1 MKRVLA
7 IVLSLLLVFSMIACS
22 NQSDTAQNAGTQ
34 GSSNAAGSSSNA
46 GNADPWNVAVFTMS
60 GSGEFWASVMAGAE
74 RACEE
79 FGLVYTI
86 DGPATE
92 TSYEQQIAMVEDAI
106 TKGADAICIAVCDSE
121 ALVPTLE
128 AAAAKGIKIILFN
141 TTCNYDGLTFI
152 ATDNYEAGRLGGKA
166 LGEALGG
173 EGKVCLLGSQ
183 ETVPSNVARCEGAR
197 DYIEENF
204 PNMEVVDIQYCDG
217 DMEKALTISNDWIT
231 AIPDLAGIFSNND
244 FSTIAAAN
252 IIEERGRVGEIVHVG
267 FDATETYYSPEDID
281 EQLIDACRVFLLSTV
296 SQYKEPCR
304 LAAAKIVEMVKE
316 RGKLLVYDP
325 NWNIAFS
332 NDKEFERTVMLDTM
346 HKADIV
352 KISVEEAEFLFGKD
366 ITYEAVAHKIRSFGA
381 KFVTITLGPRGCYY
395 SYKGGEGH
403 LPTYDVKVADT
414 TGSGD
419 AFIGGFIYQLTRLN
433 MPVIEQI
440 PQPDIERMLRFA
452 HACGALCASRKGAM
466 PSVENEA
473 EVERCMQ
480 EVPILLF
487 D

>member
-1 MKRVLA
+1 M
-7 IVLSLLLVFSMIACS
+7 
-22 NQSDTAQNAGTQ
+22 
-34 GSSNAAGSSSNA
+34 GSE
-46 GNADPWNVAVFTMS
+46 M
-60 GSGEFWASVMAGAE
+60 
-74 RACEE
+74 
-79 FGLVYTI
+79 
-86 DGPATE
+86 
-92 TSYEQQIAMVEDAI
+92 
-106 TKGADAICIAVCDSE
+106 CI
-121 ALVPTLE
+121 
-128 AAAAKGIKIILFN
+128 
-141 TTCNYDGLTFI
+141 
-152 ATDNYEAGRLGGKA
+152 
-166 LGEALGG
+166 
-173 EGKVCLLGSQ
+173 
-183 ETVPSNVARCEGAR
+183 R
-197 DYIEENF
+197 D
-204 PNMEVVDIQYCDG
+204 
-217 DMEKALTISNDWIT
+217 
-231 AIPDLAGIFSNND
+231 
-244 FSTIAAAN
+244 
-252 IIEERGRVGEIVHVG
+252 R
-267 FDATETYYSPEDID
+267 
-281 EQLIDACRVFLLSTV
+281 IDACRVFLLSTV

-381 KFVTITLGPRGCYY
+381 KFVTITLGPRGCFY

-433 MPVIEQI
+433 MPEIEQI
-440 PQPDIERMLRFA
+440 PQPEIEKMLRFA

>member
-7 IVLSLLLVFSMIACS
+7 IFLSLLLAFSMIGCS
-22 NQSDTAQNAGTQ
+22 DQSNTAQNADAQ
-34 GSSNAAGSSSNA
+34 GNSNATAVSSDDTA

-166 LGEALGG
+166 LGG

-267 FDATETYYSPEDID
+267 FDATETNVVYLESGTTTAIVTQDPSDIGYQSVVSAVKALEGESLPENIG
-281 EQLIDACRVFLLSTV
+281 TN
-296 SQYKEPCR
+296 
-304 LAAAKIVEMVKE
+304 IVVVTKDN
-316 RGKLLVYDP
+316 L
-325 NWNIAFS
+325 
-332 NDKEFERTVMLDTM
+332 ND
-346 HKADIV
+346 ADIRA
-352 KISVEEAEFLFGKD
+352 I
-366 ITYEAVAHKIRSFGA
+366 
-381 KFVTITLGPRGCYY
+381 LG
-395 SYKGGEGH
+395 
-403 LPTYDVKVADT
+403 
-414 TGSGD
+414 
-419 AFIGGFIYQLTRLN
+419 F
-433 MPVIEQI
+433 
-440 PQPDIERMLRFA
+440 
-452 HACGALCASRKGAM
+452 
-466 PSVENEA
+466 
-473 EVERCMQ
+473 
-480 EVPILLF
+480 
-487 D
+487 

>member
-1 MKRVLA
+1 M
-7 IVLSLLLVFSMIACS
+7 
-22 NQSDTAQNAGTQ
+22 
-34 GSSNAAGSSSNA
+34 
-46 GNADPWNVAVFTMS
+46 
-60 GSGEFWASVMAGAE
+60 
-74 RACEE
+74 
-79 FGLVYTI
+79 
-86 DGPATE
+86 
-92 TSYEQQIAMVEDAI
+92 
-106 TKGADAICIAVCDSE
+106 
-121 ALVPTLE
+121 
-128 AAAAKGIKIILFN
+128 
-141 TTCNYDGLTFI
+141 
-152 ATDNYEAGRLGGKA
+152 
-166 LGEALGG
+166 
-173 EGKVCLLGSQ
+173 
-183 ETVPSNVARCEGAR
+183 
-197 DYIEENF
+197 
-204 PNMEVVDIQYCDG
+204 
-217 DMEKALTISNDWIT
+217 
-231 AIPDLAGIFSNND
+231 
-244 FSTIAAAN
+244 
-252 IIEERGRVGEIVHVG
+252 
-267 FDATETYYSPEDID
+267 
-281 EQLIDACRVFLLSTV
+281 FLLSTV

>member
-7 IVLSLLLVFSMIACS
+7 IFLSLLLAFSMIGCS
-22 NQSDTAQNAGTQ
+22 DQSNTAQNADAQ
-34 GSSNAAGSSSNA
+34 GNSNATAVSSDDTA

-231 AIPDLAGIFSNND
+231 AIPDLKGIFSNND

-252 IIEERGRVGEIVHVG
+252 IIEERGRVGEIMHVG
-267 FDATETYYSPEDID
+267 FDATETNVVYLESGTTAVDIIEIGTPFAYYNDISVIQEFKD
-281 EQLIDACRVFLLSTV
+281 L
-296 SQYKEPCR
+296 YPK
-304 LAAAKIVEMVKE
+304 AKILADYKILDGGEFMSA
-316 RGKLLVYDP
+316 L
-325 NWNIAFS
+325 AF
-332 NDKEFERTVMLDTM
+332 RAG
-346 HKADIV
+346 ADIV
-352 KISVEEAEFLFGKD
+352 TVSVSANNETIAGAIKTARAYGREVLVDTMGVPLERIPERAAVAQALGADYICVHTSLDVPDAPDPLESMRLARQGAPELKLAVAGGINLQTLPRIIAAKPDLIIVGGAICKAVDPIETAKTMKKMILEEA
-366 ITYEAVAHKIRSFGA
+366 I
-381 KFVTITLGPRGCYY
+381 
-395 SYKGGEGH
+395 
-403 LPTYDVKVADT
+403 
-414 TGSGD
+414 
-419 AFIGGFIYQLTRLN
+419 Q
-433 MPVIEQI
+433 
-440 PQPDIERMLRFA
+440 
-452 HACGALCASRKGAM
+452 
-466 PSVENEA
+466 
-473 EVERCMQ
+473 
-480 EVPILLF
+480 
-487 D
+487 

>member
-7 IVLSLLLVFSMIACS
+7 IFLSLLLAFSMIGCS
-22 NQSDTAQNAGTQ
+22 DQSNTAQNADAQ
-34 GSSNAAGSSSNA
+34 GNSNATAVSSDDTA

-267 FDATETYYSPEDID
+267 FDATETNVVYLESGTTAIVTQDPSDIGYQSVVSAVKALEGESLPENI
-281 EQLIDACRVFLLSTV
+281 STN
-296 SQYKEPCR
+296 
-304 LAAAKIVEMVKE
+304 IVVVTKDN
-316 RGKLLVYDP
+316 L
-325 NWNIAFS
+325 
-332 NDKEFERTVMLDTM
+332 ND
-346 HKADIV
+346 ADIRA
-352 KISVEEAEFLFGKD
+352 I
-366 ITYEAVAHKIRSFGA
+366 
-381 KFVTITLGPRGCYY
+381 LG
-395 SYKGGEGH
+395 
-403 LPTYDVKVADT
+403 
-414 TGSGD
+414 
-419 AFIGGFIYQLTRLN
+419 F
-433 MPVIEQI
+433 
-440 PQPDIERMLRFA
+440 
-452 HACGALCASRKGAM
+452 
-466 PSVENEA
+466 
-473 EVERCMQ
+473 
-480 EVPILLF
+480 
-487 D
+487 

>member
-7 IVLSLLLVFSMIACS
+7 IFLSLILAFSMIGCS
-22 NQSDTAQNAGTQ
+22 DQSNTAQNADAQ
-34 GSSNAAGSSSNA
+34 GNSNATPVSSDDTA

-267 FDATETYYSPEDID
+267 FDATETNVVYLESGTTTAIVTQDPSDIGYQSVVSAVKALEGESLPENIG
-281 EQLIDACRVFLLSTV
+281 TN
-296 SQYKEPCR
+296 
-304 LAAAKIVEMVKE
+304 IVVVTKDN
-316 RGKLLVYDP
+316 L
-325 NWNIAFS
+325 
-332 NDKEFERTVMLDTM
+332 ND
-346 HKADIV
+346 ADIRA
-352 KISVEEAEFLFGKD
+352 I
-366 ITYEAVAHKIRSFGA
+366 
-381 KFVTITLGPRGCYY
+381 LG
-395 SYKGGEGH
+395 
-403 LPTYDVKVADT
+403 
-414 TGSGD
+414 
-419 AFIGGFIYQLTRLN
+419 F
-433 MPVIEQI
+433 
-440 PQPDIERMLRFA
+440 
-452 HACGALCASRKGAM
+452 
-466 PSVENEA
+466 
-473 EVERCMQ
+473 
-480 EVPILLF
+480 
-487 D
+487 

>member
-7 IVLSLLLVFSMIACS
+7 IVLSLLLAFSMIGCS
-22 NQSDTAQNAGTQ
+22 DQSNTAQNAGAQ
-34 GSSNAAGSSSNA
+34 GNSNATAVSSDDTA

-92 TSYEQQIAMVEDAI
+92 TSYEQQIAI

-267 FDATETYYSPEDID
+267 FDATETNVVYLESGTTTAIVTQDPSDIGYQSVVSAVKALEGESLPENIG
-281 EQLIDACRVFLLSTV
+281 TN
-296 SQYKEPCR
+296 
-304 LAAAKIVEMVKE
+304 IVVVTKDN
-316 RGKLLVYDP
+316 L
-325 NWNIAFS
+325 
-332 NDKEFERTVMLDTM
+332 ND
-346 HKADIV
+346 ADIRA
-352 KISVEEAEFLFGKD
+352 I
-366 ITYEAVAHKIRSFGA
+366 
-381 KFVTITLGPRGCYY
+381 LG
-395 SYKGGEGH
+395 
-403 LPTYDVKVADT
+403 
-414 TGSGD
+414 
-419 AFIGGFIYQLTRLN
+419 F
-433 MPVIEQI
+433 
-440 PQPDIERMLRFA
+440 
-452 HACGALCASRKGAM
+452 
-466 PSVENEA
+466 
-473 EVERCMQ
+473 
-480 EVPILLF
+480 
-487 D
+487 

>member
-1 MKRVLA
+1 
-7 IVLSLLLVFSMIACS
+7 
-22 NQSDTAQNAGTQ
+22 
-34 GSSNAAGSSSNA
+34 
-46 GNADPWNVAVFTMS
+46 MS

-267 FDATETYYSPEDID
+267 FDATETNVVYLESGTTTAIVTQDPSDIGYQSVVSAVKALEGESLPENIG
-281 EQLIDACRVFLLSTV
+281 TN
-296 SQYKEPCR
+296 
-304 LAAAKIVEMVKE
+304 IVVVTKDN
-316 RGKLLVYDP
+316 L
-325 NWNIAFS
+325 
-332 NDKEFERTVMLDTM
+332 ND
-346 HKADIV
+346 ADIRA
-352 KISVEEAEFLFGKD
+352 I
-366 ITYEAVAHKIRSFGA
+366 
-381 KFVTITLGPRGCYY
+381 LG
-395 SYKGGEGH
+395 
-403 LPTYDVKVADT
+403 
-414 TGSGD
+414 
-419 AFIGGFIYQLTRLN
+419 F
-433 MPVIEQI
+433 
-440 PQPDIERMLRFA
+440 
-452 HACGALCASRKGAM
+452 
-466 PSVENEA
+466 
-473 EVERCMQ
+473 
-480 EVPILLF
+480 
-487 D
+487 

>member
-7 IVLSLLLVFSMIACS
+7 IFLSLLLAFSMIGCS
-22 NQSDTAQNAGTQ
+22 DQSNTAQNADAQ
-34 GSSNAAGSSSNA
+34 GNSNATAVSSDDTA
-46 GNADPWNVAVFTMS
+46 GNADPWNVAVFTM
-60 GSGEFWASVMAGAE
+60 SGEFWASVMAGAE

-204 PNMEVVDIQYCDG
+204 PNMEIVDIQYCDG

-267 FDATETYYSPEDID
+267 FDATETNVVYLESGTTTAIVTQDPSDIGYQSVVSAVKALEGESLPENIG
-281 EQLIDACRVFLLSTV
+281 TN
-296 SQYKEPCR
+296 
-304 LAAAKIVEMVKE
+304 IVVVTKDN
-316 RGKLLVYDP
+316 L
-325 NWNIAFS
+325 
-332 NDKEFERTVMLDTM
+332 ND
-346 HKADIV
+346 ADIRA
-352 KISVEEAEFLFGKD
+352 I
-366 ITYEAVAHKIRSFGA
+366 
-381 KFVTITLGPRGCYY
+381 LG
-395 SYKGGEGH
+395 
-403 LPTYDVKVADT
+403 
-414 TGSGD
+414 
-419 AFIGGFIYQLTRLN
+419 F
-433 MPVIEQI
+433 
-440 PQPDIERMLRFA
+440 
-452 HACGALCASRKGAM
+452 
-466 PSVENEA
+466 
-473 EVERCMQ
+473 
-480 EVPILLF
+480 
-487 D
+487 

>member
-7 IVLSLLLVFSMIACS
+7 IFLSLLLAFSMIGCS
-22 NQSDTAQNAGTQ
+22 DQSNTEQNADAQ
-34 GSSNAAGSSSNA
+34 SNSNATAVSSDDTA

-60 GSGEFWASVMAGAE
+60 GSGEFWTSVMAGAE

-204 PNMEVVDIQYCDG
+204 PNMEIVDIQYCDG

-267 FDATETYYSPEDID
+267 FDATETNVVYLESGTTTAIVTQDPSDIGYQSVVSAVKALEGESLPENIG
-281 EQLIDACRVFLLSTV
+281 TN
-296 SQYKEPCR
+296 
-304 LAAAKIVEMVKE
+304 IVVVTKDN
-316 RGKLLVYDP
+316 L
-325 NWNIAFS
+325 
-332 NDKEFERTVMLDTM
+332 ND
-346 HKADIV
+346 ADIRA
-352 KISVEEAEFLFGKD
+352 I
-366 ITYEAVAHKIRSFGA
+366 
-381 KFVTITLGPRGCYY
+381 LG
-395 SYKGGEGH
+395 
-403 LPTYDVKVADT
+403 
-414 TGSGD
+414 
-419 AFIGGFIYQLTRLN
+419 F
-433 MPVIEQI
+433 
-440 PQPDIERMLRFA
+440 
-452 HACGALCASRKGAM
+452 
-466 PSVENEA
+466 
-473 EVERCMQ
+473 
-480 EVPILLF
+480 
-487 D
+487 

>member
-7 IVLSLLLVFSMIACS
+7 IVLSLLLAFSMIGCS
-22 NQSDTAQNAGTQ
+22 DQSNTAQNADAQ
-34 GSSNAAGSSSNA
+34 GNSNATAVSSDDTA

-166 LGEALGG
+166 LG
-173 EGKVCLLGSQ
+173 KVCLLGSQ

-197 DYIEENF
+197 DYIQENF
-204 PNMEVVDIQYCDG
+204 PNMEIVDIQYCDG

-231 AIPDLAGIFSNND
+231 AIPDLKGIFSNND

-252 IIEERGRVGEIVHVG
+252 IIEERGRVGEIMHVG
-267 FDATETYYSPEDID
+267 FDATETNVVYLESGTTAAIVTQDPSDIGYQSVVSAVKALEGESLPENIG
-281 EQLIDACRVFLLSTV
+281 TN
-296 SQYKEPCR
+296 
-304 LAAAKIVEMVKE
+304 IVVVTKDN
-316 RGKLLVYDP
+316 L
-325 NWNIAFS
+325 
-332 NDKEFERTVMLDTM
+332 ND
-346 HKADIV
+346 ADIRA
-352 KISVEEAEFLFGKD
+352 I
-366 ITYEAVAHKIRSFGA
+366 
-381 KFVTITLGPRGCYY
+381 LG
-395 SYKGGEGH
+395 
-403 LPTYDVKVADT
+403 
-414 TGSGD
+414 
-419 AFIGGFIYQLTRLN
+419 F
-433 MPVIEQI
+433 
-440 PQPDIERMLRFA
+440 
-452 HACGALCASRKGAM
+452 
-466 PSVENEA
+466 
-473 EVERCMQ
+473 
-480 EVPILLF
+480 
-487 D
+487 

>member
-7 IVLSLLLVFSMIACS
+7 IFLSLLLAFSMIGCS
-22 NQSDTAQNAGTQ
+22 DQSNTAQNADAQ
-34 GSSNAAGSSSNA
+34 GNSNATAVSSDDTA

-204 PNMEVVDIQYCDG
+204 PNMEIVDIQYCDG

-267 FDATETYYSPEDID
+267 FDATETNVVYLESGTTTAIVTQDPSDI
-281 EQLIDACRVFLLSTV
+281 
-296 SQYKEPCR
+296 
-304 LAAAKIVEMVKE
+304 
-316 RGKLLVYDP
+316 
-325 NWNIAFS
+325 
-332 NDKEFERTVMLDTM
+332 
-346 HKADIV
+346 
-352 KISVEEAEFLFGKD
+352 
-366 ITYEAVAHKIRSFGA
+366 
-381 KFVTITLGPRGCYY
+381 
-395 SYKGGEGH
+395 
-403 LPTYDVKVADT
+403 
-414 TGSGD
+414 
-419 AFIGGFIYQLTRLN
+419 
-433 MPVIEQI
+433 
-440 PQPDIERMLRFA
+440 
-452 HACGALCASRKGAM
+452 
-466 PSVENEA
+466 
-473 EVERCMQ
+473 
-480 EVPILLF
+480 
-487 D
+487 

>member
-7 IVLSLLLVFSMIACS
+7 IFLSLLLAFSMIGCS
-22 NQSDTAQNAGTQ
+22 DQSNTAQNADAQ
-34 GSSNAAGSSSNA
+34 GNSNATAVSSDDTA

-204 PNMEVVDIQYCDG
+204 PNMEVVDIQ
-217 DMEKALTISNDWIT
+217 
-231 AIPDLAGIFSNND
+231 
-244 FSTIAAAN
+244 
-252 IIEERGRVGEIVHVG
+252 
-267 FDATETYYSPEDID
+267 
-281 EQLIDACRVFLLSTV
+281 
-296 SQYKEPCR
+296 
-304 LAAAKIVEMVKE
+304 
-316 RGKLLVYDP
+316 
-325 NWNIAFS
+325 
-332 NDKEFERTVMLDTM
+332 
-346 HKADIV
+346 
-352 KISVEEAEFLFGKD
+352 
-366 ITYEAVAHKIRSFGA
+366 
-381 KFVTITLGPRGCYY
+381 
-395 SYKGGEGH
+395 
-403 LPTYDVKVADT
+403 
-414 TGSGD
+414 
-419 AFIGGFIYQLTRLN
+419 
-433 MPVIEQI
+433 
-440 PQPDIERMLRFA
+440 
-452 HACGALCASRKGAM
+452 
-466 PSVENEA
+466 
-473 EVERCMQ
+473 
-480 EVPILLF
+480 
-487 D
+487 

>member
-1 MKRVLA
+1 MMSKTILDVLTLGDLMVDFTPA
-7 IVLSLLLVFSMIACS
+7 GISPKGNLLYERNPGGAP
-22 NQSDTAQNAGTQ
+22 A
-34 GSSNAAGSSSNA
+34 
-46 GNADPWNVAVFTMS
+46 NVAVTVS
-60 GSGEFWASVMAGAE
+60 
-74 RACEE
+74 
-79 FGLVYTI
+79 
-86 DGPATE
+86 
-92 TSYEQQIAMVEDAI
+92 
-106 TKGADAICIAVCDSE
+106 
-121 ALVPTLE
+121 
-128 AAAAKGIKIILFN
+128 
-141 TTCNYDGLTFI
+141 
-152 ATDNYEAGRLGGKA
+152 RLGGKSGF
-166 LGEALGG
+166 LGTVSDDIFGHFLADAMTKFGVNIQGLRFTRKAPTKMAFNTLDENNNRSFDFTRG
-173 EGKVCLLGSQ
+173 E
-183 ETVPSNVARCEGAR
+183 VA
-197 DYIEENF
+197 
-204 PNMEVVDIQYCDG
+204 
-217 DMEKALTISNDWIT
+217 
-231 AIPDLAGIFSNND
+231 
-244 FSTIAAAN
+244 
-252 IIEERGRVGEIVHVG
+252 
-267 FDATETYYSPEDID
+267 ETYYSPEDID

-452 HACGALCASRKGAM
+452 HACGALCASR
-466 PSVENEA
+466 
-473 EVERCMQ
+473 
-480 EVPILLF
+480 
-487 D
+487 